1 MLNVFGVDL
10 MHRLWVVEQGMS
22 VFMVRVKNRVH
33 ILVMSCSM
41 DVLREVNLDM
51 VWGFMD
57 TVVSWLVVS
66 MVTVLSWGKV
76 CTFVQVVVVFRV
88 MQVLWLMVLNR
99 MVRLHI
105 LRNSESWREVDILIC
120 HVMMMAI
127 ELCVVSVDV

>member
-1 MLNVFGVDL
+1 MDL
-10 MHRLWVVEQGMS
+10 MHRLWVMEQGMS
-22 VFMVRVKNRVH
+22 VFMMRVKDRVH

-41 DVLREVNLDM
+41 DVLREVSLDM

-57 TVVSWLVVS
+57 TVVCWLIVA
-66 MVTVLSWGKV
+66 MITVLCWGKV

-88 MQVLWLMVLNR
+88 MQVLWLMVLYR

-105 LRNSESWREVDILIC
+105 LRNSESRCEVDILIH
-120 HVMMMAI
+120 HVMMLSV